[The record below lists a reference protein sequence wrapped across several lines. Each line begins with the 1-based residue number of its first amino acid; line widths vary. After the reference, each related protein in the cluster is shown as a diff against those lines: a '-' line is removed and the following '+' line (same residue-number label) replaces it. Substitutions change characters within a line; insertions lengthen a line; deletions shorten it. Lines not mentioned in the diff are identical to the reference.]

1 MSKYSVEGKA
11 VKMYGRKKNTEADA
25 VEPLEAKFAELPND
39 CQAAEI

>member
-25 VEPLEAKFAELPND
+25 VEPLEAKFAEPQAG
-39 CQAAEI
+39 CRAAEI